1 MTSAFLLV
9 ILTRMDA
16 FDLNAPLIFSVAALN
31 NYLRE
36 LLETDE
42 VLQDLWVRGEISNF
56 SQPRSGHLY
65 FTLKDS
71 EAQIRCVMWKNSVL
85 RLRFSPAD
93 GMQVEAHGAM
103 SVYPSQGQV
112 QLYLDALRPAGEGAL
127 YQEFLRLKARLE
139 AEGLFDPDHK
149 RPLPRLPHHIG
160 VVTSA
165 TGAALQDILQTL
177 SRRLPVL
184 RVSVAP
190 SPVQGVEAPPGI
202 ISALN
207 QLNQL
212 PDLDLIILARGGGSI
227 EDLWAFNDENVAR
240 AIYNSRVP
248 VISGIGHE
256 TDFTIADFVADLRAP
271 TPTGAAELATPITAQ
286 ELSLSLRA
294 ASDQLDAR
302 VSELLSSAR
311 QSLALAQAELRRGS
325 PRAVVQN
332 SLQRLDELHAR
343 LERLGQ
349 SQLEARNLRLANAMS
364 RLNALSPQ
372 AVLKRGYA
380 IITDQH
386 SGALISR
393 VSQAQPGQGLLLRVQ
408 DGVIPAKV
416 TLNPTGAEEH
426 VNNP

>member
-1 MTSAFLLV
+1 LV

-16 FDLNAPLIFSVAALN
+16 FDFNAALIFSVTSLN

-71 EAQIRCVMWKNSVL
+71 EAQIRCVMWKNSAL

-93 GMQVEAHGAM
+93 GMQVEGHGAM
-103 SVYPSQGQV
+103 SIYPAQGQV

-139 AEGLFDPDHK
+139 AEGLFDPEHK
-149 RPLPRLPHHIG
+149 RPLPSLPRHIG
-160 VVTSA
+160 VVTSP

-177 SRRLPVL
+177 SRRLPIL
-184 RVSVAP
+184 RVTIAP
-190 SPVQGVEAPPGI
+190 TPVQGAEAPPGI
-202 ISALN
+202 VAALRHLN
-207 QLNQL
+207 QLE
-212 PDLDLIILARGGGSI
+212 DLDLIILARGGGSI
-227 EDLWAFNDENVAR
+227 EDLWAFNDESVAR

-248 VISGIGHE
+248 VISGVGHE

-286 ELSLSLRA
+286 ELSLSLRS

-302 VSELLSSAR
+302 LNELLSSAR
-311 QSLALAQAELRRGS
+311 QSLALAQAELRRSS
-325 PRAVVQN
+325 PRAFLQN
-332 SLQRLDELHAR
+332 ALQRLDETQAR
-343 LERLGQ
+343 LERLGHN
-349 SQLEARNLRLANAMS
+349 QLEARNLRLASSVS

-372 AVLKRGYA
+372 AVLRRGYA

-386 SGALISR
+386 SGVLISR
-393 VSQAQPGQGLLLRVQ
+393 ASQTQPGQELLLRLQ
-408 DGVIPAKV
+408 DGLIPAQV
-416 TLNPTGAEEH
+416 TAKPTGAE
-426 VNNP
+426 

>member
-1 MTSAFLLV
+1 MVCELTRTFLLV

-16 FDLNAPLIFSVAALN
+16 FDFNAALIFSVTSLN

-71 EAQIRCVMWKNSVL
+71 EAQIRCVMWKNSAL

-93 GMQVEAHGAM
+93 GMQVEGHGAM
-103 SVYPSQGQV
+103 SIYPAQGQV

-139 AEGLFDPDHK
+139 AEGLFDPEHK
-149 RPLPRLPHHIG
+149 RPLPSLPRHIG
-160 VVTSA
+160 VVTSP

-177 SRRLPVL
+177 SRRLPIL
-184 RVSVAP
+184 RVTIAP
-190 SPVQGVEAPPGI
+190 TPVQGAEAPPGI
-202 ISALN
+202 VAALRHLN
-207 QLNQL
+207 QLE
-212 PDLDLIILARGGGSI
+212 DLDLIILARGGGSI
-227 EDLWAFNDENVAR
+227 EDLWAFNDESVAR

-248 VISGIGHE
+248 VISGVGHE

-302 VSELLSSAR
+302 LNELLSSAR
-311 QSLALAQAELRRGS
+311 QSLALAQAELRRSS
-325 PRAVVQN
+325 PRAFLQN
-332 SLQRLDELHAR
+332 ALQRLDETQAR
-343 LERLGQ
+343 LERLGHN
-349 SQLEARNLRLANAMS
+349 QLEARNLRLASSVS

-372 AVLKRGYA
+372 AVLRRGYA

-386 SGALISR
+386 SGVLISR
-393 VSQAQPGQGLLLRVQ
+393 ASQTQPGQELLLRLQ
-408 DGVIPAKV
+408 DGLIPAQV
-416 TLNPTGAEEH
+416 TAKPTGAE
-426 VNNP
+426 